1 MILDDSLFGATKQ
14 ADSATDY
21 FNSRF
26 WDAGDPRNLAG
37 ACGWSPLT
45 EGLRVTLAV
54 TVCLLFVRCGDIFFL
69 SNTDNHKMGTL
80 ALCAY
85 YMFQEMLYNWMPLMC
100 LVAMAWGIALSILSP
115 RLTGSDVDVDS
126 PLGDASATL
135 ARSAGIDFSPS
146 GPFFAPFWGFLDMW
160 FAPDKLTDLQESSV
174 FTPFAVW
181 SYLLI
186 NLVLFINLLIAM
198 FNRTYEDVISRSKEE
213 MRFHSAQDLY
223 RHFTMYPVPPPFN
236 IPVLFIDFVVT
247 QCLQWRRWR
256 SLLRRVVSRR
266 KRKSK
271 RESEEPQER
280 WKPFTLIQSV
290 PPVLRHY
297 PDNVGHISG
306 AWPSAVSTRVQ
317 HIHQQQCPLACGT
330 TTCRFQRQLS
340 IPLLRS
346 APAYALLP
354 FRRSS
359 SIHVGSTITTDVVP
373 PRCNTGEAAEIE
385 LQRAKE
391 RYFKKVKFDEWR
403 SESRQHKRIE
413 DLNKLVNDRFDKQ
426 EAAQTEVRSAHTHG
440 PLGARVDEAPQKKAT
455 VATGRACP
463 QL

>member
-1 MILDDSLFGATKQ
+1 MEGEVRKHGLNSAHAGRRLCALIICSHHLHSSFALIIAPPHTANRTTTWTFASGISTFLFFIASALRVILDDSLFGATKQ

-146 GPFFAPFWGFLDMW
+146 GPFFAPFWGFLYMW

-213 MRFHSAQDLY
+213 MRFHYAGLD
-223 RHFTMYPVPPPFN
+223 R
-236 IPVLFIDFVVT
+236 
-247 QCLQWRRWR
+247 
-256 SLLRRVVSRR
+256 
-266 KRKSK
+266 
-271 RESEEPQER
+271 
-280 WKPFTLIQSV
+280 
-290 PPVLRHY
+290 VLRL
-297 PDNVGHISG
+297 G
-306 AWPSAVSTRVQ
+306 
-317 HIHQQQCPLACGT
+317 
-330 TTCRFQRQLS
+330 LS
-340 IPLLRS
+340 
-346 APAYALLP
+346 
-354 FRRSS
+354 
-359 SIHVGSTITTDVVP
+359 
-373 PRCNTGEAAEIE
+373 
-385 LQRAKE
+385 
-391 RYFKKVKFDEWR
+391 KVT
-403 SESRQHKRIE
+403 KRI
-413 DLNKLVNDRFDKQ
+413 
-426 EAAQTEVRSAHTHG
+426 
-440 PLGARVDEAPQKKAT
+440 
-455 VATGRACP
+455 
-463 QL
+463 